1 MDQKKNKR
9 RYMKR
14 ILLIVVAFAALNLD
28 AGAWAAL
35 GHAISAKIAEDHLTP
50 AAKSAVKECLGSLS
64 IVAVA
69 SDADIYRGQ
78 WTYDIGFMPT
88 NPPEKLR
95 PKYVLEIDR
104 DLPFNIQHYCH
115 IYKVDSECRPYKTN
129 NFDGYYRGNTILDI
143 DNLSKELK
151 GWKTLDP
158 ERRKIVLSLIV
169 HLVADIHCP
178 DHITYEGDDTNTG
191 QIDITFKQK
200 KMKRHAMWDSD
211 LLASIIPW
219 SYSDAAILVDT
230 ADDAYIAEVT
240 KGDIYDWGYDSALL
254 CRITHEVK
262 AGANVP
268 RSYAADMREL
278 AFTQLRNGGYRLAAL
293 LNRIFEE

>member
-1 MDQKKNKR
+1 
-9 RYMKR
+9 
-14 ILLIVVAFAALNLD
+14 
-28 AGAWAAL
+28 
-35 GHAISAKIAEDHLTP
+35 
-50 AAKSAVKECLGSLS
+50 
-64 IVAVA
+64 
-69 SDADIYRGQ
+69 
-78 WTYDIGFMPT
+78 
-88 NPPEKLR
+88 
-95 PKYVLEIDR
+95 
-104 DLPFNIQHYCH
+104 
-115 IYKVDSECRPYKTN
+115 
-129 NFDGYYRGNTILDI
+129 
-143 DNLSKELK
+143 
-151 GWKTLDP
+151 
-158 ERRKIVLSLIV
+158 
-169 HLVADIHCP
+169 
-178 DHITYEGDDTNTG
+178 
-191 QIDITFKQK
+191 
-200 KMKRHAMWDSD
+200 MWDSD